1 MNDQPGYPVGYRWPV
16 VERVSP
22 PLPDPAV
29 LLERIAEV
37 NRLSAVL
44 LLAQSDLYGEDRNTE
59 LIDALLDIRRA
70 LCLPAAGVTVP
81 VVPGRPA

>member
-1 MNDQPGYPVGYRWPV
+1 MGYRWPV

-29 LLERIAEV
+29 LHERIAEV

-44 LLAQSDLYGEDRNTE
+44 LLAQSDLFAEVRNTE

-70 LCLPAAGVTVP
+70 LCLPAAGVQVS
-81 VVPGRPA
+81 VVPGRPS